1 MTRTQANRV
10 PRSQAQRVPR
20 SQAQRRASTQ
30 GKILDAT
37 VEALVHHGYAGA
49 STTAICKR
57 AGVSQG
63 ALFRYWPTKGD
74 LLADAA
80 EHLLQR
86 VTVAYEEAFAGR
98 GGVGAREALE
108 KLWDTYRLPDLQ
120 AAVELYVAARTDP
133 DLAAALARIEP
144 AHRANLH
151 RIACEVIDPALV
163 GLPGFSDF
171 VELALAAVQG
181 AAMSAA
187 VVDTSQEVVLGALEQ
202 VIALLTTR

>member
-1 MTRTQANRV
+1 MTRTQALT
-10 PRSQAQRVPR
+10 
-20 SQAQRRASTQ
+20 QAQRRASTQ
-30 GKILDAT
+30 AKILDAT
-37 VEALVHHGYAGA
+37 VDALVHVGYAGA
-49 STTAICKR
+49 STTEICKR

-63 ALFRYWPTKGD
+63 ALFRYWPTKGE

-80 EHLLQR
+80 QHLLGR
-86 VTVAYEEAFAGR
+86 VTEAYELTFAGR
-98 GGVGAREALE
+98 GGVSAREALE
-108 KLWDTYRLPDLQ
+108 GLWETYRLPDLQ

-151 RIACEVIDPALV
+151 RIAVQVIDPALV
-163 GLPGFSDF
+163 ALPGFSDF

-187 VVDTSQEVVLGALEQ
+187 VVDTSHDVVLGALEQ
-202 VIALLTTR
+202 VVNLLSTT

>member
-1 MTRTQANRV
+1 MTRTPARTQAE
-10 PRSQAQRVPR
+10 
-20 SQAQRRASTQ
+20 RRATTQ
-30 GKILDAT
+30 AKILDAT
-37 VEALVHHGYAGA
+37 VEALVHEGYAGA
-49 STTAICKR
+49 STTEICKR

-63 ALFRYWPTKGD
+63 ALFRYWPTKGE

-80 EHLLQR
+80 KHLLGR
-86 VTVAYEEAFAGR
+86 VTAAYEQAFAGR

-108 KLWDTYRLPDLQ
+108 GLWETYRLPDLQ

-144 AHRANLH
+144 EHRRNLH
-151 RIACEVIDPALV
+151 RIATEVLDPGLV
-163 GLPGFSDF
+163 ALPGFSDF

-187 VVDTSQEVVLGALEQ
+187 VVDTSHDVVLGALEQ
-202 VIALLTTR
+202 VVNLLDPR

>member
-1 MTRTQANRV
+1 VTRTQALT
-10 PRSQAQRVPR
+10 
-20 SQAQRRASTQ
+20 QAQRRASTQ
-30 GKILDAT
+30 AKILDAT
-37 VEALVHHGYAGA
+37 VDALVHVGYAGA
-49 STTAICKR
+49 STTEICKR

-63 ALFRYWPTKGD
+63 ALFRYWPTKGE
-74 LLADAA
+74 LLAAA
-80 EHLLQR
+80 AQHLLGR
-86 VTVAYEEAFAGR
+86 VTEAYEQAFAGR

-108 KLWDTYRLPDLQ
+108 GLWETYRLPDLQ

-151 RIACEVIDPALV
+151 RIAVQVIDPALV
-163 GLPGFSDF
+163 ALPGFSDF

-187 VVDTSQEVVLGALEQ
+187 VVDTSHDVVLGALEQ
-202 VIALLTTR
+202 VVNLLSPT

>member
-1 MTRTQANRV
+1 MLVTRT
-10 PRSQAQRVPR
+10 
-20 SQAQRRASTQ
+20 QAQRRASTQ
-30 GKILDAT
+30 AKILDAT
-37 VEALVHHGYAGA
+37 VEALVHVGYAGA
-49 STTAICKR
+49 STTEICKR

-63 ALFRYWPTKGD
+63 ALFRYWPTKGE

-80 EHLLQR
+80 KHLLGR
-86 VTVAYEEAFAGR
+86 VTEAYEQTFAGR

-108 KLWDTYRLPDLQ
+108 GLWETYRLPDLQ

-151 RIACEVIDPALV
+151 RIAVEVLDPALV
-163 GLPGFSDF
+163 ALPGFADF

-187 VVDTSQEVVLGALEQ
+187 VVDTSHDVVLGALEQ
-202 VIALLTTR
+202 VVNLLDPK